1 MMIMYMEVS
10 QIGKMGDPQIIPVI
24 RLIGPNYSIETYGD
38 LGIHHFKN
46 GPYL

>member
-1 MMIMYMEVS
+1 MYMEVS
-10 QIGKMGDPQIIPVI
+10 QNGETGDPQIIQVI
-24 RLIGPNYSIETYGD
+24 RLIRPNYSIETYSD